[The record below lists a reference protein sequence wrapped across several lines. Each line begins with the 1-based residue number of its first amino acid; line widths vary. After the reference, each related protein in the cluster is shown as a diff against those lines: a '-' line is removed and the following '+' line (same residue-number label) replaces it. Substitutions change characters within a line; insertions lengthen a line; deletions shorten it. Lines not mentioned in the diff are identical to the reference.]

1 MLEIGDVMNAI
12 LYESINTADERLKVG
27 LDWHDDPEI
36 FYFKNGHYKLTLNL
50 KEYDIQDECICIV
63 NAGVLRKL
71 ESIGEKGNAYSIRFH
86 LEDLC
91 FRQEEDPVNVA
102 LLEPLRSGKL
112 RFSDFITVSDFGF
125 LQIIRFFNEMVRRFR
140 DFGTKTV
147 REESSVRTYELQAV
161 ADQLMI
167 KADLLHL
174 IALLDS
180 FGLVHE
186 NEDGESEKQVL
197 AIKQTIEYIREHYQ
211 EKIYVRNLSELTGL
225 NEQYFIRF
233 FGSVTGESPLDYV
246 NAYRVEQAARLLKDS
261 DTHVY
266 EIAEQCGFH
275 NIGNFIKIFR
285 SFMGQTPHKY
295 RKQFGR
301 EDDKT

>member
-1 MLEIGDVMNAI
+1 MNTI
-12 LYESINTADERLKVG
+12 LYESINSEEERLKVA
-27 LDWHDDPEI
+27 LDWREDPEI
-36 FYFKNGHYKLTLNL
+36 IYFKNGHYRLSLNL
-50 KEYDIQDECICIV
+50 KEYEIQDECLCLV

-71 ESIGEKGNAYSIRFH
+71 ESLGPKGVAYALPIH
-86 LEDLC
+86 LENLYFQKED
-91 FRQEEDPVNVA
+91 DPVNTA
-102 LLEPLRSGKL
+102 LLIPLQDGRLG
-112 RFSDFITVSDFGF
+112 FSDFITVSDFGF
-125 LQIIRFFNEMVRRFR
+125 LQVLQIFNEMVRRYR
-140 DFGTKTV
+140 NFGTKMES
-147 REESSVRTYELQAV
+147 REGGIRTYAMQAV
-161 ADQLMI
+161 AEQLII
-167 KADLLHL
+167 KADLLRL
-174 IALLDS
+174 IALLDANA
-180 FGLVHE
+180 LVHE
-186 NEDGESEKQVL
+186 KSATDTDKQVI
-197 AIKQTIEYIREHYQ
+197 AIKESIRYIREHYQ

-246 NAYRVEQAARLLKDS
+246 NAYRVEQAARLLRES

-301 EDDKT
+301 EEDAT

>member
-1 MLEIGDVMNAI
+1 MNAI
-12 LYESINTADERLKVG
+12 LYESINTKEERLKVS

-36 FYFKNGHYKLTLNL
+36 IYFKNGHYKLTLNL
-50 KEYDIQDECICIV
+50 REYEIQDECICIV

-71 ESIGEKGNAYSIRFH
+71 ESIGAKGNAYSLRFH

-91 FRQEEDPVNVA
+91 FRQAEDPVNTA
-102 LLEPLRSGKL
+102 LLEPLASGQL
-112 RFSDFITVSDFGF
+112 HFADFITVSDFGF
-125 LQIIRFFNEMVRRFR
+125 LQILRIFNEMVRRFR
-140 DFGTKTV
+140 DYGTKT
-147 REESSVRTYELQAV
+147 EQEDSSVRTYALPAV

-167 KADLLHL
+167 TADLLRL
-174 IALLDS
+174 IALFDANALI
-180 FGLVHE
+180 HE
-186 NEDGESEKQVL
+186 KEESESEKQVL
-197 AIKQTIEYIREHYQ
+197 AIKETIQYIRTHYQ

-301 EDDKT
+301 EDD

>member
-1 MLEIGDVMNAI
+1 MNAI
-12 LYESINTADERLKVG
+12 LYESINTGEERLKVS

-36 FYFKNGHYKLTLNL
+36 IYFKNGHYKLTLNL
-50 KEYDIQDECICIV
+50 REYEIQDECICIV

-71 ESIGEKGNAYSIRFH
+71 ESIGTKGNAYSLRFH
-86 LEDLC
+86 LADLC
-91 FRQEEDPVNVA
+91 FRQAEDQVNTA
-102 LLEPLRSGKL
+102 LLEPLAGGQL
-112 RFSDFITVSDFGF
+112 CFSDFITVSDFGF
-125 LQIIRFFNEMVRRFR
+125 LQILRLFNEMVRRFR
-140 DFGTKTV
+140 DYGTKT
-147 REESSVRTYELQAV
+147 EQEDSSVRTYALPAV

-167 KADLLHL
+167 MADLLRL
-174 IALLDS
+174 IAMFDAN
-180 FGLVHE
+180 GLVHE
-186 NEDGESEKQVL
+186 REESDSEKQVL
-197 AIKQTIEYIREHYQ
+197 AIKETIQYIREHYQ

-233 FGSVTGESPLDYV
+233 FGSVTGESPLDYI

-301 EDDKT
+301 EDD

>member
-1 MLEIGDVMNAI
+1 MNAI
-12 LYESINTADERLKVG
+12 LYESINTAEERLKVS

-36 FYFKNGHYKLTLNL
+36 IYFKNGHYKLTLNL
-50 KEYDIQDECICIV
+50 REYEIQDECICIV

-71 ESIGEKGNAYSIRFH
+71 ESIGTKGNAYSLRFH
-86 LEDLC
+86 LADLC
-91 FRQEEDPVNVA
+91 FRQAEDPVNTA
-102 LLEPLRSGKL
+102 LLEPLADGHL
-112 RFSDFITVSDFGF
+112 CFSDFITVSDFGF
-125 LQIIRFFNEMVRRFR
+125 LQILRLFNEMVRRFR
-140 DFGTKTV
+140 DYGTKT
-147 REESSVRTYELQAV
+147 EQEDSSVRTYALPAV

-167 KADLLHL
+167 MADLLRL
-174 IALLDS
+174 IAMFDAN
-180 FGLVHE
+180 GLVHE
-186 NEDGESEKQVL
+186 REESDSEKQVL
-197 AIKQTIEYIREHYQ
+197 AIKETIQYIREHYQ

-233 FGSVTGESPLDYV
+233 FGSVTGESPLDYI

-301 EDDKT
+301 EDD

>member
-1 MLEIGDVMNAI
+1 MNAI
-12 LYESINTADERLKVG
+12 LYESINTAEEQLKVS

-36 FYFKNGHYKLTLNL
+36 IYLKNGHYKLTLNL
-50 KEYDIQDECICIV
+50 REYEIQDECICIV

-71 ESIGEKGNAYSIRFH
+71 ESIGTKGNAYFLHFH
-86 LEDLC
+86 LADLC
-91 FRQEEDPVNVA
+91 FRQAEDPVNTA
-102 LLEPLRSGKL
+102 LLEPLASGQL
-112 RFSDFITVSDFGF
+112 CFSDFITVSDFGF
-125 LQIIRFFNEMVRRFR
+125 LQILRLFNEMVRRFR
-140 DFGTKTV
+140 DYGTKT
-147 REESSVRTYELQAV
+147 EQEDSSIRTYALPAV

-167 KADLLHL
+167 MADLLRL
-174 IALLDS
+174 IAMFDANALI
-180 FGLVHE
+180 HE
-186 NEDGESEKQVL
+186 REESESEKQVL
-197 AIKQTIEYIREHYQ
+197 AIKETIQYIRAHYQ

-233 FGSVTGESPLDYV
+233 FGSVTGESPLDYI

-301 EDDKT
+301 EDD